1 MGIAKLLF
9 ASAFVTLCLNS
20 LPASSCQS
28 VEQRFK
34 FPNSDVYL
42 RTGRSTQFHYQVMK
56 GSKILKTIT
65 LENAFSDAKLELLDS
80 GSYALKTPDT
90 TITFDLIAN
99 NDNVVH
105 VRVSRTVPTGS
116 QPMDCFDLDIPNTH
130 WYGGPEFKDHYWPV
144 EKQTLTNFSYVT
156 KEFENM
162 GVAERYWLNSKGE
175 FYYVEDA
182 TPLFIEQNSPGY
194 ENKLCF
200 SALSALPFNTR
211 AEKVTF
217 VYHVGVARN
226 AKDAHMY
233 AVKKFLSH
241 PVEHP
246 DERMVAQ
253 PIWSTWAL
261 YKRDINE
268 SVIRAFADEIV
279 NKGFKNSQIEIDDDW
294 EDCYGA
300 LTFRQSKF
308 PDMKKLTDDL
318 KAKGFR
324 VTLWIHPFINKNC
337 EPTYTDALNKGY
349 LILDHNG
356 NPDTQWWNSGTNEAA
371 YVDFTKPE
379 VRTWFSDRLKKI
391 QEEGGIDSFK
401 FDAGETS
408 WMPDDPVLQGD
419 LSLSPT
425 QMTRDYVRT
434 VGAFGPL
441 VEVRAAQNTQDIP
454 IFVRIVDKDSEWGW
468 NNGLITLITT
478 MLQMNMNGYPFV
490 LPDMIGG
497 NGYDDKPPTK
507 ELFLRWLQA
516 NVFMPSLQFSYVPW
530 NFDDETI
537 EISKKFV
544 QMHEDFAPEIIKRFK
559 LATETGEPVNPPLW
573 WVDPSDQV
581 AQSVYDQFL
590 LGDDIIAAPVV
601 QEGAVVRDVYLP
613 KGEWKDGNT
622 NEVHEGP
629 KWLMAYK
636 APLDVLPHFLR
647 VQN

>member
-441 VEVRAAQNTQDIP
+441 VEVRAAQNTQDMP

>member
-1 MGIAKLLF
+1 
-9 ASAFVTLCLNS
+9 
-20 LPASSCQS
+20 
-28 VEQRFK
+28 
-34 FPNSDVYL
+34 
-42 RTGRSTQFHYQVMK
+42 
-56 GSKILKTIT
+56 
-65 LENAFSDAKLELLDS
+65 
-80 GSYALKTPDT
+80 
-90 TITFDLIAN
+90 
-99 NDNVVH
+99 
-105 VRVSRTVPTGS
+105 
-116 QPMDCFDLDIPNTH
+116 MDCFDLDIPNTH

>member
-1 MGIAKLLF
+1 MGYK
-9 ASAFVTLCLNS
+9 SVYVTCALVVLCLNT
-20 LPASSCQS
+20 LQINSCQS

-34 FPNSDVYL
+34 FPNSDIYL
-42 RTGRSTQFHYQVMK
+42 RLVRAAPLQYQVMR
-56 GSKILKTIT
+56 GSQTLQTISLENTSSDSNLELTDTGSYSLKT
-65 LENAFSDAKLELLDS
+65 ADS
-80 GSYALKTPDT
+80 

-99 NDNVVH
+99 NGNIVH
-105 VRVSRTVPTGS
+105 IRVSRNVAAGT
-116 QPMDCFDLDIPNTH
+116 QPIDCVDLDVPNTH
-130 WYGGPEFKDHYWPV
+130 WYGGPEYKDHYWPV

-156 KEFENM
+156 KELENM
-162 GVAERYWLNSKGE
+162 GVAERYWLNTKGE
-175 FYYVEDA
+175 FFYVDEN
-182 TPLFIEQNSPGY
+182 TPLFIELNSIGY
-194 ENKLCF
+194 ENRLCF

-211 AEKVTF
+211 MERVTF
-217 VYHVGVARN
+217 IYHIGVARN

-233 AVKKFLSH
+233 VVKKFLNH
-241 PVEHP
+241 PVEYP
-246 DERMVAQ
+246 DERMVAL

-268 SVIRAFADEIV
+268 SVVREFADEII
-279 NKGFKNSQIEIDDDW
+279 NKGFNNSQIEIDDDW

-300 LTFRQSKF
+300 LSFRKSKF
-308 PDMKKLTDDL
+308 PDMKNLTDDL
-318 KAKGFR
+318 KLKGFR

-337 EPTYTDALNKGY
+337 EPIYSESLNNSY

-356 NPDTQWWNSGTNEAA
+356 NPDTQWWNSGANEAA
-371 YVDFTKPE
+371 YVDFTKAE
-379 VRTWFSDRLKKI
+379 VRTWFSDRLKKL

-408 WMPDDPVLQGD
+408 WMPQDPVLQGD

-441 VEVRAAQNTQDIP
+441 VEVRAGQNTQDVP

-478 MLQMNMNGYPFV
+478 LLQMNLNGYPFV

-530 NFDDETI
+530 NFDDEAI

-544 QMHEDFAPEIIKRFK
+544 KMHEDFAPEIIKRFK
-559 LATETGEPVNPPLW
+559 LATETGEPVNLPLW
-573 WVDPSDQV
+573 WADPSDKV

-590 LGDDIIAAPVV
+590 LGDDIISAPVV
-601 QEGAVVRDVYLP
+601 QEGAIKRDIYLP
-613 KGEWKDGNT
+613 KGQWKDGNT
-622 NEVHEGP
+622 NDVHKGP
-629 KWLMAYK
+629 KWLMAYS
-636 APLDVLPHFLR
+636 APLDILPYFVR